1 MHTGVLEWCHDWYG
15 TYPDSDQVDPVGP
28 AAGIA
33 RVIRGGG
40 IQQRTVSELQRRAEP
55 VLRPRRK
62 PRRAHP
68 ELSARGAG
76 WLPGRRGADA
86 RNRAAPGRGASF
98 RRAVRETEHGPC
110 PGRAPARP
118 PLLQAARDP
127 SDSSGER
134 LRRGERAVGLPDGI
148 LWHNH
153 SPGLE
158 VLPNGDVFA
167 MYFTSAGYV
176 DQRRDPACVSGE
188 ATPDIALLAVRLRY
202 GSDEWEM
209 PDLLL
214 DYPDINDV
222 APLLWHD
229 RGVVRLFWGGY
240 LSGVPFQTAV
250 SRDNGATWI
259 DLRFIRPTGSFGP
272 FGVGQPINTAF
283 RGSDERIYV
292 ACDGADKDSVLW
304 ASSDNGRTWQDTGG
318 RTGGRHST
326 CVKLREDR
334 SCAWEGKAPAS
345 TAICRNR
352 SPGTAGRVGM

>member
-1 MHTGVLEWCHDWYG
+1 M
-15 TYPDSDQVDPVGP
+15 
-28 AAGIA
+28 
-33 RVIRGGG
+33 
-40 IQQRTVSELQRRAEP
+40 
-55 VLRPRRK
+55 
-62 PRRAHP
+62 
-68 ELSARGAG
+68 
-76 WLPGRRGADA
+76 
-86 RNRAAPGRGASF
+86 
-98 RRAVRETEHGPC
+98 
-110 PGRAPARP
+110 
-118 PLLQAARDP
+118 
-127 SDSSGER
+127 
-134 LRRGERAVGLPDGI
+134 
-148 LWHNH
+148 
-153 SPGLE
+153 
-158 VLPNGDVFA
+158 FA

-250 SRDNGATWI
+250 SRDNGATWT

-326 CVKLREDR
+326 CVKLRAR
-334 SCAWEGKAPAS
+334 IAPLPGREKHQHRRLYA
-345 TAICRNR
+345 AIAL
-352 SPGTAGRVGM
+352 PGRREELGCDPESVPRAGRQPAPDPDSPRKRPIVFCRG